1 MAFKALVILVAYC
14 LCSMRRC
21 VLSVIFCYSVLA
33 DSLYFH

>member
-14 LCSMRRC
+14 LCNN
-21 VLSVIFCYSVLA
+21 LSVIFCYGVLA

>member
-21 VLSVIFCYSVLA
+21 VIFCYSVLA